1 MSQERTDQ
9 QSQLRSSQAPLP
21 EEIDK
26 TPPAKGAPG
35 YDLPPG
41 QSAAEAARVGQED
54 QSEDVGADVSGK
66 KDHMASGMPTTAGDP
81 DVLKAQAKVVGEEAI
96 GGTTPTPDQDNV
108 DEVAAAVGI
117 NTQAE
122 HPVRV
127 TREMHRRDEQRHE
140 LDPESKGP
148 ANSA

>member
-1 MSQERTDQ
+1 MTQEQTNQ
-9 QSQLRSSQAPLP
+9 PNKMKSSQAPRP

-26 TPPAKGAPG
+26 TPPSQESPG

-41 QSAAEAARVGQED
+41 QSAIEAARVGQED
-54 QSEDVGADVSGK
+54 QSEAIGADVASK
-66 KDHMASGMPTTAGDP
+66 RDHMASGMPPTAGDP
-81 DVLKAQAKVVGEEAI
+81 DALQDQAKVVGEEAI

-108 DEVAAAVGI
+108 DEIAAAVGI

-127 TREMHRRDEQRHE
+127 TREMHRRDEQRYE

-148 ANSA
+148 ASSA